1 MSDYYRDYGNQR
13 YGRRYDKDEERH
25 GRRYGREEDR
35 GFLERA
41 GDEVR
46 SWFGDEEAE
55 RRRRMDEEED
65 EAHYRTDYS
74 RADYDRSGYERTGYD
89 RDSYTGSEY
98 GRGARRREGYRGEYE
113 RGTGYGR
120 GGSRGEYDRGFTERS
135 GGSSDPYRRTF
146 GTYGERGHAGS
157 REYGRMSDY
166 ETGESSS
173 MPYTYRAY
181 SETWYIPGPYTGLGP
196 SGWRRSDER
205 INEEIN
211 ERLAQHG
218 QIDAT
223 NMIVSVTSGEVI
235 LSGSVNSRLEKR
247 LAEDVAESC
256 SGVRE
261 VQNNLRVIP
270 REASQSWSP
279 STQATSQ
286 YQTGQTGQMGQTEQ
300 TGQTEQRTPSR
311 TRSTSS

>member
-1 MSDYYRDYGNQR
+1 MSDSYRDYGKQR
-13 YGRRYDKDEERH
+13 YGRRYERDEERS
-25 GRRYGREEDR
+25 GRRYGGEEDR

-55 RRRRMDEEED
+55 RRRRIDEQANEGRYGTD
-65 EAHYRTDYS
+65 YNRTDYD
-74 RADYDRSGYERTGYD
+74 RASYERTGYD
-89 RDSYTGSEY
+89 RDSFTGSEY
-98 GRGARRREGYRGEYE
+98 GRGAGKREGYRGEYE
-113 RGTGYGR
+113 RGTAYGR
-120 GGSRGEYDRGFTERS
+120 EGSRGEYDRGFTER
-135 GGSSDPYRRTF
+135 GGSSDPYRRST
-146 GTYGERGHAGS
+146 GRSGERGRVGG

-166 ETGESSS
+166 ETGEGYST
-173 MPYTYRAY
+173 PYTYRLY

-205 INEEIN
+205 IAEELN

-223 NMIVSVTSGEVI
+223 NMTVSISAGEVI

-256 SGVRE
+256 SGVID

-270 REASQSWSP
+270 REVGQSWNQ
-279 STQATSQ
+279 STQSAFNT
-286 YQTGQTGQMGQTEQ
+286 QTGQTGQ
-300 TGQTEQRTPSR
+300 TGETGPTDQSIPSR
-311 TRSTSS
+311 TRSTTS